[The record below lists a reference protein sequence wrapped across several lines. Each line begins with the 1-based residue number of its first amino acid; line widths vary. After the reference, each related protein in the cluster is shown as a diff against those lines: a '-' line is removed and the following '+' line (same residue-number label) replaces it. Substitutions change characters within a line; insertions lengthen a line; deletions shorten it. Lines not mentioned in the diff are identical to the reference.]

1 MTFSSGGGTGAAA
14 TAALGTEVTSVAVTN
29 AGSGYT
35 SPPAVT
41 FSSGGGTGAAATAA
55 LGTEVTSVA
64 VTNGGRGYTSAPAVT
79 FLGGGGSGAAAT
91 AVIGE
96 VRRRGNTQSDNL
108 YFARRTLYGKQ
119 LRVWIA
125 DE

>member
-1 MTFSSGGGTGAAA
+1 M
-14 TAALGTEVTSVAVTN
+14 
-29 AGSGYT
+29 
-35 SPPAVT
+35 T